1 MTGSRPLYARAPSPA
16 LQSLLHPGG
25 FLAPLVD
32 LQGGDVAGHLHDVH
46 FRLGDEVH
54 VYRGST
60 RLVRAMGNSNGEV
73 HLTADPAYR
82 AQACSRGLFRGWR
95 VGEPGLGEELV
106 SYLSAVR
113 VSPSLV
119 GGEGRV
125 QEQWAR
131 VSAPWRPFDR
141 EGTLRGPHRMG
152 MDFPRVESA
161 SARLTDLARSNGWA
175 TPGGTGRNIDQLGL
189 DPEGRLVLL
198 ELKDAAK
205 RTAEVYYAPFQLLQY
220 VWEWHTVLEEVRGG
234 LQALISARVAAGL
247 SPLDAGP
254 VAGGIRPVIGFGPD
268 LRSPRVKQRYDAVLE
283 IVNQHLPEGVGPVE
297 TWEFTG
303 AGPRLA
309 S

>member
-1 MTGSRPLYARAPSPA
+1 MTSPRPLYACAPSPA

-32 LQGGDVAGHLHDVH
+32 LQEGDVAGHFHDVH
-46 FRLGDEVH
+46 FRVGDEVQ

-60 RLVRAMGNSNGEV
+60 RLVEVTGNSNGEV

-82 AQACSRGLFRGWR
+82 AQACSRGLFRRWR
-95 VGEPGLGEELV
+95 VDEPGLGEELV

-119 GGEGRV
+119 GGEGRL

-131 VSAPWRPFDR
+131 VSAPWTPFDR

-152 MDFPRVESA
+152 MDFPRVQSA

-198 ELKDAAK
+198 ELKDASEP
-205 RTAEVYYAPFQLLQY
+205 TAEVHYAPFQLLKY
-220 VWEWHTVLEEVRGG
+220 VWEWHAVLEEVRRD
-234 LQALISARVAAGL
+234 LQALITARVAVGL
-247 SPLDAGP
+247 TPPGAGP
-254 VAGGIRPVIGFGPD
+254 LTGGIRAAVCFGSD
-268 LRSPRVKQRYDAVLE
+268 RRSPRVKQRYDAVLE
-283 IVNQHLPEGVGPVE
+283 VVNQHLPEGVGPVE

-303 AGPRLA
+303 VGPRLA
-309 S
+309 P